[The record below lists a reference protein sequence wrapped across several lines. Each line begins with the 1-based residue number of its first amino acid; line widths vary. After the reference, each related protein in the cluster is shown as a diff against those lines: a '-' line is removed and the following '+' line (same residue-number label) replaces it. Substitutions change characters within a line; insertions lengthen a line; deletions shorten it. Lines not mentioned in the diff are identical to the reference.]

1 MAQPSRPTLIFPNG
15 GEDILTRVIKISWEE
30 SIPASN
36 DGLSVWYQIYY
47 SEFYNQLDEPDW
59 KMIAMVPAGNSSF
72 FWKIGNYLSSDKV
85 RVAISAINTRGE
97 RSDLSISAN
106 DFVIRRASPPT
117 PAVISPVPNG
127 RYGRTIDIVLD
138 DNAVK
143 GTFGQRAKYYI
154 FFSSDKADIPLSPIA
169 QKVPVGTGNIKW
181 DISTLKPSD
190 DYVLTVYLSDDKG
203 NKSSEV
209 NVNNIQIINEGF
221 FLIDTKAPSGFIRI
235 NEGDEFSRERD
246 VSVNLF
252 VFDETTCGHSMQFQ
266 EGEEAGPSEAI
277 VNVKY
282 FQLSEEDGVKTLKI
296 LFQDY
301 GANRTNDIQK
311 SFRIMFD
318 IDNKDIADVIYQ
330 PSNDTIWLG
339 HNGDEPALY
348 RIEEGTSFVARL
360 NDPINSLAILNSV
373 VYISIDTPDNTAS
386 IFRFTGNEANE
397 VISLTDIESEI
408 LSMKSYKGSLYLGS
422 LSGILY
428 VYDETAVNS
437 LQVFDA
443 PIEKLYSDGSLLYI
457 LLKNSSSIFIYDG
470 ASFVE
475 VEV

>member
-1 MAQPSRPTLIFPNG
+1 
-15 GEDILTRVIKISWEE
+15 
-30 SIPASN
+30 
-36 DGLSVWYQIYY
+36 
-47 SEFYNQLDEPDW
+47 
-59 KMIAMVPAGNSSF
+59 
-72 FWKIGNYLSSDKV
+72 
-85 RVAISAINTRGE
+85 
-97 RSDLSISAN
+97 
-106 DFVIRRASPPT
+106 
-117 PAVISPVPNG
+117 
-127 RYGRTIDIVLD
+127 
-138 DNAVK
+138 
-143 GTFGQRAKYYI
+143 
-154 FFSSDKADIPLSPIA
+154 
-169 QKVPVGTGNIKW
+169 
-181 DISTLKPSD
+181 
-190 DYVLTVYLSDDKG
+190 
-203 NKSSEV
+203 
-209 NVNNIQIINEGF
+209 
-221 FLIDTKAPSGFIRI
+221 
-235 NEGDEFSRERD
+235 
-246 VSVNLF
+246 
-252 VFDETTCGHSMQFQ
+252 MQFQ